1 MTTTPLLTQAIS
13 VFGPKL
19 FARLSQSEMCEA
31 LGLLDQKQMAVK
43 LGITYEA
50 FRWRVAKGQIQK
62 PEVTLAKR
70 AYYSQRQVEQISSDA
85 LEIPSSQLNTSGDSF
100 MDDDEDDEHGT
111 QET

>member
-1 MTTTPLLTQAIS
+1 MTDKQLLTLAVQL
-13 VFGPKL
+13 FGPKG
-19 FARLSQSEMCEA
+19 FSRISQSEICDV
-31 LGLLDQKQMAVK
+31 LGLLDRKQMAAR
-43 LGITYEA
+43 LGLSYEA